1 MLCIRHIGSNF
12 LRAFKAPHLQ
22 KLVVNIGYSR
32 TVEEYNFNY
41 KSSKAHRKR
50 AKFTYSEFATQRIE
64 TNMQCAGN
72 IVVHQFDRRNKVFEV
87 CKMSNEKVEQLPCHH
102 VIAYYANQRLD
113 WQVYVNDVYKMSEV
127 RKVYQNKFVPLG
139 DLETWPAFLG
149 PTLVANPTLRQTSKG
164 GLKLTRYLNEMD
176 SREMRGPQICRLS
189 GRQGHS
195 HSRCPQRAGLSGVSG
210 SGGP

>member
-1 MLCIRHIGSNF
+1 MSGRAEATSGGRAKSTRGGRVSNTWGHSAHVSCNDSLVLQYVTYVLGARPMHIGSNF

-41 KSSKAHRKR
+41 KRLKEQGEAY
-50 AKFTYSEFATQRIE
+50 AWWCDAIE
-64 TNMQCAGN
+64 
-72 IVVHQFDRRNKVFEV
+72 VRN
-87 CKMSNEKVEQLPCHH
+87 
-102 VIAYYANQRLD
+102 
-113 WQVYVNDVYKMSEV
+113 WVYVNDVYKMSEV